1 VSPRATIHQRLG
13 AGRVPTTFAGRSTHS
28 KPVFCALA
36 PAQVVLGPRHE
47 RDVVGLAAA
56 AVVETGPELHAADVG
71 EHVAVVE
78 IVASVSLPPAHER

>member
-1 VSPRATIHQRLG
+1 
-13 AGRVPTTFAGRSTHS
+13 
-28 KPVFCALA
+28 
-36 PAQVVLGPRHE
+36 LGPRHE